1 MQPSIPG
8 KEEQRLQALQEYNIL
23 DTLPEQEYDEITKIA
38 SYICNTPISL
48 ISLVDDKRQFLNP
61 AKKNIPDRYRL
72 SNL

>member
-1 MQPSIPG
+1 MQPSIPE

-48 ISLVDDKRQFLNP
+48 ISLVDDKRQFF
-61 AKKNIPDRYRL
+61 KSSKEEYTGQV
-72 SNL
+72 